1 MEMEMKPHRRHMG
14 ASLLLAA
21 RSGDLET
28 LESLLSP
35 DHNQINI
42 DVDVQTPHKPNLS
55 PVPHE
60 TETIFGVTAGG
71 NTLLHIAAQYGQ
83 PRIAEEVCR
92 RECSLISAV
101 NTRLDSSLHLCAKSG
116 HLKVSEVIINYMKK
130 GGFEDVLRV
139 KNMNGDTALHEAV
152 RAGHVHMVKK
162 FISVDAASASIVN
175 NAGMSPLYLAV
186 MRNSLAMV
194 EALLQPSSSY
204 AGPGGQTALHAAVAR
219 CPEIT
224 AMLLKW
230 KPRLGRVSD
239 DSANTPLHYVAA
251 SGDARI
257 ARFLL
262 EHDASTNFIPDKN
275 GLFPIHIASCMDN
288 VQVII
293 ELLKHCP
300 DSDELVD
307 GKGRSFLHVAVV
319 NHSQRVFRYVLER
332 PNLEKLLND
341 QDYEGN
347 TPLHLAVT
355 VGGKEIVYD
364 LIRNDRLDSGVM
376 NNEGLTPLDLSQK
389 LNNHMGCPLN
399 AASLILRCLV
409 DSGAIFSPKRFDL
422 HKRNSTL
429 DLESEKLYI
438 SSSQSLAILSM
449 LIATVTFAAGFTV
462 PGGYWSNNDSLRVGT
477 AILSNKYC
485 FKVFLISDTLA
496 MVCSLIVTYWSTYL
510 GGHMVDLNTR
520 KRYWF
525 LSFTVFWVAFV
536 SMNVAFGMALMAILS
551 PQSWQ
556 IGTIVCTITFVA
568 PLAILLTGFWQ
579 VIKLSRIT
587 GFMKGLMKTR
597 QDPQTKMQLCENW
610 WQNINWLM
618 LCAACRV
625 LFAYVIIFG
634 LAMF

>member
-1 MEMEMKPHRRHMG
+1 MEMEMEMRPQRRHMG

-21 RSGDLET
+21 RSGDLKT

-35 DHNQINI
+35 DYNQINI
-42 DVDVQTPHKPNLS
+42 DVVQTPHQHNLS
-55 PVPHE
+55 APHE

-101 NTRLDSSLHLCAKSG
+101 NVRLESSLHLCAKSG
-116 HLKVSEVIINYMKK
+116 HLKASEVIINYIVRK

-162 FISVDAASASIVN
+162 LISVDAVSASIVN

-186 MRNSLAMV
+186 MRNSPAMV

-204 AGPGGQTALHAAVAR
+204 AGPGGQTALHAAVVR
-219 CPEIT
+219 SPDEQLLRLLISIMRNNVEIT

-239 DSANTPLHYVAA
+239 DSANIPLHYVAA
-251 SGDARI
+251 SGDVRI
-257 ARFLL
+257 ARLLL

-275 GLFPIHIASCMDN
+275 GLFPIHIAACTDN

-319 NHSQRVFRYVLER
+319 NHSQRVVRYVLER

-355 VGGKEIVYD
+355 MGGKEIVYD
-364 LIRNDRLDSGVM
+364 LIKDDRLDSRVM
-376 NNEGLTPLDLSQK
+376 NNEGLTPLDLSKK
-389 LNNHMGCPLN
+389 LNNHIGFPLN
-399 AASLILRCLV
+399 ATSLILRCLV
-409 DSGAIFSPKRFDL
+409 DSGAIFSPERSDL
-422 HKRNSTL
+422 QKRNRTL
-429 DLESEKLYI
+429 DLESEKIYI
-438 SSSQSLAILSM
+438 SLSQSLAIVSM
-449 LIATVTFAAGFTV
+449 LIATVTFVACFIV
-462 PGGYWSNNDSLRVGT
+462 PGGYWSSNDRLQVGT
-477 AILSNKYC
+477 AIL
-485 FKVFLISDTLA
+485 
-496 MVCSLIVTYWSTYL
+496 
-510 GGHMVDLNTR
+510 
-520 KRYWF
+520 
-525 LSFTVFWVAFV
+525 
-536 SMNVAFGMALMAILS
+536 
-551 PQSWQ
+551 
-556 IGTIVCTITFVA
+556 
-568 PLAILLTGFWQ
+568 
-579 VIKLSRIT
+579 
-587 GFMKGLMKTR
+587 
-597 QDPQTKMQLCENW
+597 
-610 WQNINWLM
+610 
-618 LCAACRV
+618 
-625 LFAYVIIFG
+625 
-634 LAMF
+634 

>member
-92 RECSLISAV
+92 RECSLIASV

-262 EHDASTNFIPDKN
+262 EHDASTNFIPDKRMKTI
-275 GLFPIHIASCMDN
+275 PHT
-288 VQVII
+288 
-293 ELLKHCP
+293 HC
-300 DSDELVD
+300 
-307 GKGRSFLHVAVV
+307 FI
-319 NHSQRVFRYVLER
+319 QRVFRYVLER

-409 DSGAIFSPKRFDL
+409 DSGAIFSPKDL
-422 HKRNSTL
+422 IFIRETC
-429 DLESEKLYI
+429 LE
-438 SSSQSLAILSM
+438 
-449 LIATVTFAAGFTV
+449 VTGVTM
-462 PGGYWSNNDSLRVGT
+462 T
-477 AILSNKYC
+477 A
-485 FKVFLISDTLA
+485 FEWAQQF
-496 MVCSLIVTYWSTYL
+496 
-510 GGHMVDLNTR
+510 
-520 KRYWF
+520 
-525 LSFTVFWVAFV
+525 
-536 SMNVAFGMALMAILS
+536 
-551 PQSWQ
+551 
-556 IGTIVCTITFVA
+556 
-568 PLAILLTGFWQ
+568 
-579 VIKLSRIT
+579 SRISIVSKY
-587 GFMKGLMKTR
+587 F
-597 QDPQTKMQLCENW
+597 
-610 WQNINWLM
+610 
-618 LCAACRV
+618 
-625 LFAYVIIFG
+625 
-634 LAMF
+634 

>member
-1 MEMEMKPHRRHMG
+1 MEMEMEMRPQRRHMG

-21 RSGDLET
+21 RSGDMNT

-35 DHNQINI
+35 DYNQIINI
-42 DVDVQTPHKPNLS
+42 DVVQTPPHQPNHS
-55 PVPHE
+55 PPHE
-60 TETIFGVTAGG
+60 TETIYGVTAGG

-92 RECSLISAV
+92 RECSLIATV
-101 NTRLDSSLHLCAKSG
+101 NARLDSSLHLCAKSG

-162 FISVDAASASIVN
+162 FLSVDAASASIVN

-186 MRNSLAMV
+186 MRNSPAMV
-194 EALLQPSSSY
+194 EALLQPSSSSSSY
-204 AGPGGQTALHAAVAR
+204 AGPGGQTALHAAVVR

-257 ARFLL
+257 ARILL

-307 GKGRSFLHVAVV
+307 GKGRNFLHVAVV
-319 NHSQRVFRYVLER
+319 NHRQRVVRYVLER

-347 TPLHLAVT
+347 TPLHLVVT
-355 VGGKEIVYD
+355 VGSKEIVYD
-364 LIRNDRLDSGVM
+364 LIRDKRLDSGVM

-389 LNNHMGCPLN
+389 LNNHKGFPLN
-399 AASLILRCLV
+399 ATSLIFRCLV
-409 DSGAIFSPKRFDL
+409 DSGAIFSPKRYDL
-422 HKRNSTL
+422 QKRNRTL
-429 DLESEKLYI
+429 DMESENLYI
-438 SSSQSLAILSM
+438 SLSQSLAILSM

-462 PGGYWSNNDSLRVGT
+462 PGGYWSSNDKLQVGT

-485 FKVFLISDTLA
+485 FKVFLVSDTLA
-496 MVCSLIVTYWSTYL
+496 MVCSLIVTYWSMFL
-510 GGHMVDLNTR
+510 GGQMVDPNIQFSL
-520 KRYWF
+520 
-525 LSFTVFWVAFV
+525 
-536 SMNVAFGMALMAILS
+536 LM
-551 PQSWQ
+551 
-556 IGTIVCTITFVA
+556 
-568 PLAILLTGFWQ
+568 
-579 VIKLSRIT
+579 
-587 GFMKGLMKTR
+587 
-597 QDPQTKMQLCENW
+597 
-610 WQNINWLM
+610 
-618 LCAACRV
+618 
-625 LFAYVIIFG
+625 
-634 LAMF
+634 

>member
-1 MEMEMKPHRRHMG
+1 MEMEMRPQRRHMG

-21 RSGDLET
+21 RSGDLNT

-35 DHNQINI
+35 DHNQIINI
-42 DVDVQTPHKPNLS
+42 DVVQIPHQPNLS

-83 PRIAEEVCR
+83 PRIAEKVCR
-92 RECSLISAV
+92 RECSLIATV
-101 NTRLDSSLHLCAKSG
+101 NARLESCLHLCAKSG
-116 HLKVSEVIINYMKK
+116 HLKVSEVIINYIVSK

-162 FISVDAASASIVN
+162 LISVDAASASIVN

-186 MRNSLAMV
+186 MRNSPAMV

-204 AGPGGQTALHAAVAR
+204 AGPGGQTALHAAVVR

-239 DSANTPLHYVAA
+239 DSANIPLHYVAA
-251 SGDARI
+251 SGDVRI
-257 ARFLL
+257 ARLLL

-275 GLFPIHIASCMDN
+275 GLFPIHIAACMDN

-307 GKGRSFLHVAVV
+307 GKGRSFLHVAVE
-319 NHSQRVFRYVLER
+319 NHSQRVVRYVLER

-364 LIRNDRLDSGVM
+364 LIRDNRLDSGVM

-389 LNNHMGCPLN
+389 LNLNDLN
-399 AASLILRCLV
+399 AASLIMRCLA
-409 DSGAIFSPKRFDL
+409 DSGAIFSPKRSDL
-422 HKRNSTL
+422 QKRNSTL
-429 DLESEKLYI
+429 DLESEKSCI

-462 PGGYWSNNDSLRVGT
+462 PGGYWSSNDNLQVGI

-510 GGHMVDLNTR
+510 GGNMVDLNMR
-520 KRYWF
+520 KRYCFWSYT
-525 LSFTVFWVAFV
+525 LFWVAFV
-536 SMNVAFGMALMAILS
+536 GMNVAFGMALMAVLS
-551 PQSWQ
+551 PQSWP
-556 IGTIVCTITFVA
+556 IGTIDS
-568 PLAILLTGFWQ
+568 W
-579 VIKLSRIT
+579 
-587 GFMKGLMKTR
+587 KG
-597 QDPQTKMQLCENW
+597 
-610 WQNINWLM
+610 
-618 LCAACRV
+618 
-625 LFAYVIIFG
+625 
-634 LAMF
+634 